1 MYLSCVFF
9 GPLLARFPRYRL
21 HMQLFGLAAAV
32 AGLIGSAFATK
43 VHGESVVT
51 PDSPLVTDPL
61 KLVSRSAEPP
71 TRLSRAHLP
80 ALLPLLLALRGLAL
94 CTSPIR
100 QRCRLSTAKLLD

>member
-43 VHGESVVT
+43 VRGERSN
-51 PDSPLVTDPL
+51 PRLVA
-61 KLVSRSAEPP
+61 R
-71 TRLSRAHLP
+71 H
-80 ALLPLLLALRGLAL
+80 
-94 CTSPIR
+94 
-100 QRCRLSTAKLLD
+100 